1 MSDVPVDAATATDA
15 GVRASALVRVEPG
28 APRFWRHFRRHRLA
42 LAGAVAVAAITVVG
56 MLAPIVAPYDHIAQ
70 DLSRRLQPP
79 SVSHP
84 LGTDTF
90 GRDVLSRVIWGTRI
104 SLLIGVGA
112 IALAI
117 GLGTVLG
124 AVAGFYGRRVDAAI
138 MRVVDLF
145 LAIPGLFVIMVIV
158 AVVGPSL
165 GLTVL
170 LIASIF
176 WPSTARIVRGV
187 VLGLRAQDFVEAARA
202 VGASSSRIILR
213 HLLPNA
219 AAPIIVQ
226 FTLQIA
232 RAIILESGLSYLG
245 LGTQPPAASWG
256 NILAEAQPHLR
267 VAPWIATFSGMA
279 IWLTTLCFNF
289 LGDGLRDALDPRL
302 KT

>member
-1 MSDVPVDAATATDA
+1 MND
-15 GVRASALVRVEPG
+15 GRAPG
-28 APRFWRHFRRHRLA
+28 GAPQPRFWRHFRRHRLA
-42 LAGAVAVAAITVVG
+42 VGSAAAIGVAI
-56 MLAPIVAPYDHIAQ
+56 LAAAFAPWLAPYDHIAQ
-70 DLSRRLQPP
+70 DLNRRLQRP
-79 SVSHP
+79 SLAHP

-90 GRDVLSRVIWGTRI
+90 GRDVLSRVIWGARI
-104 SLLIGVGA
+104 SLTIGVGS

-117 GLGTVLG
+117 AVGTALG
-124 AVAGFYGRRVDAAI
+124 AVAGFYGGRADWAI
-138 MRVVDLF
+138 MRLVDFF

-158 AVVGPSL
+158 AVMGPSL
-165 GLTVL
+165 TLTIA

-176 WPSTARIVRGV
+176 WPSTARIVRAV

-202 VGASSSRIILR
+202 VGASGPRIIIH

-219 AAPIIVQ
+219 AAPVIVQ

-256 NILAEAQPHLR
+256 NILAEAHPHLR

-302 KT
+302 QT

>member
-1 MSDVPVDAATATDA
+1 MTSMGDDHAGAAAA
-15 GVRASALVRVEPG
+15 IVGAPARVRVE
-28 APRFWRHFRRHRLA
+28 APASRFWRHFRRHRLA
-42 LAGAVAVAAITVVG
+42 VGGAVAVAAIALTG
-56 MLAPIVAPYDHIAQ
+56 LLAPLLAPYDHIAQ
-70 DLSRRLQPP
+70 NLSQRLRPP
-79 SVSHP
+79 SVAHP

-112 IALAI
+112 IALAVAA
-117 GLGTVLG
+117 GTTLG
-124 AVAGFYGRRVDAAI
+124 ALAGFYGRRVDWAI

-158 AVVGPSL
+158 ALVGPSL
-165 GLTVL
+165 SLTIV

-187 VLGLRAQDFVEAARA
+187 VLALRAQDFVEAARA
-202 VGASSSRIILR
+202 VGAESHRIILR

-256 NILAEAQPHLR
+256 NILAEAHPHLR